1 MNFALMISCKV
12 EEKLEAVE
20 RNAEWSQNDEAV
32 AYESALKEVLA
43 EDGRAWADGNI
54 RVGDY
59 ILISESPFP
68 IPTPP
73 STQDTLSSNPVQPQS
88 TPTRASP
95 PTASSTPSRKWST
108 PPTWA

>member
-20 RNAEWSQNDEAV
+20 RSTEWSQNDEAV

-43 EDGRAWADGNI
+43 ENGRAWADGNI

-59 ILISESPFP
+59 ILISE
-68 IPTPP
+68 PP
-73 STQDTLSSNPVQPQS
+73 SPTTLLPF
-88 TPTRASP
+88 
-95 PTASSTPSRKWST
+95 
-108 PPTWA
+108 

>member
-20 RNAEWSQNDEAV
+20 RNAEWSQHDEAV

-43 EDGRAWADGNI
+43 DNGRAWADGNI

-59 ILISESPFP
+59 ILISESHPHP
-68 IPTPP
+68 LYP
-73 STQDTLSSNPVQPQS
+73 SLT
-88 TPTRASP
+88 
-95 PTASSTPSRKWST
+95 SST
-108 PPTWA
+108 